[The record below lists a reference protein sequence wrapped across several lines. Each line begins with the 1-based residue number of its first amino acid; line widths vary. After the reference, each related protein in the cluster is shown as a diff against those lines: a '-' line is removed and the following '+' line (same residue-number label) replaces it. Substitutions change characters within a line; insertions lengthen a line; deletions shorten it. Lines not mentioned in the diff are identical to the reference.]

1 MSSLNNIP
9 SYLKKRGVTGPW
21 KIAPKPSRKFNYAVV
36 IPAYGEP
43 EYLPTTL
50 LSLNENN
57 TPLLKNTLVVVVI
70 NNAENSPKEIRR
82 DNQHCL
88 DLLCSSDY
96 HYSLGIVD
104 AFSKG
109 LALSPKHA
117 GVGLTR
123 KIGMDLVL
131 PYLSI
136 QDSLIFCMD
145 ADTIVDK
152 RYLEKVL
159 EYFHTNNA
167 KAAVVGFRHLESTD
181 SELEK
186 AIRQYE
192 KYLLTT
198 AQNMRDARSPYG
210 YVAMGSTMVCTTEAY
225 CAVGG
230 MPRKKATEDFYF
242 LQELTKY
249 CGVHTIPEILVYP
262 SPRPISRVYLG
273 TGFRMK
279 QAENGF
285 NFSTLFYSDDA
296 FDLLAQWLKLGN
308 SAWKSNLADIL
319 EKSNTINP
327 YLADFLK
334 QEKIESIWTKI
345 QSNAPS
351 NSHFSQQFHRWFDG
365 LKTIRFL
372 KRFTTH

>member
-9 SYLKKRGVTGPW
+9 SYLKKRGITGPW
-21 KIAPKPSRKFNYAVV
+21 KIVPKPSRNFDQAVI
-36 IPAYGEP
+36 IPAFGES

-50 LSLNENN
+50 LSINENN
-57 TPLLKNTLVVVVI
+57 PSLLKNTLVVVVI
-70 NNAENSPKEIRR
+70 NNAENSPEKICRE
-82 DNQHCL
+82 NQHCL

-117 GVGLTR
+117 GVGLAR
-123 KIGMDLVL
+123 KIGIDLIL
-131 PYLSI
+131 PHLATP
-136 QDSLIFCMD
+136 QSLIFCTD
-145 ADTIVDK
+145 ADIIVDK

-167 KAAVVGFRHLESTD
+167 KAAMVGFRHLESTD
-181 SELEK
+181 SKLEK

-198 AQNMRDARSPYG
+198 AQNMRDAGSPYG
-210 YVAMGSTMVCTTEAY
+210 YVAMGSTMVCTAAAY

-249 CGVHTIPEILVYP
+249 CGVETIPETLVFP
-262 SPRPISRVYLG
+262 SSRPISRVYLG
-273 TGFRMK
+273 TGFRMQQIQK
-279 QAENGF
+279 GF
-285 NFSTLFYSDDA
+285 DLQKLYYSDTA
-296 FDLLAQWLKLGN
+296 FSILEQWLKLG
-308 SAWKSNLADIL
+308 STGLKVELSIIL
-319 EKSNTINP
+319 QEAKNIDPKLEVFLQNEGIDNIWGKLQNNT
-327 YLADFLK
+327 
-334 QEKIESIWTKI
+334 
-345 QSNAPS
+345 PS
-351 NSHFSQQFHRWFDG
+351 KSHFNKQFHRWFDG

-372 KRFTTH
+372 KRFTPY

>member
-1 MSSLNNIP
+1 M
-9 SYLKKRGVTGPW
+9 
-21 KIAPKPSRKFNYAVV
+21 
-36 IPAYGEP
+36 
-43 EYLPTTL
+43 
-50 LSLNENN
+50 
-57 TPLLKNTLVVVVI
+57 
-70 NNAENSPKEIRR
+70 
-82 DNQHCL
+82 
-88 DLLCSSDY
+88 
-96 HYSLGIVD
+96 
-104 AFSKG
+104 G
-109 LALSPKHA
+109 LA
-117 GVGLTR
+117 R
-123 KIGMDLVL
+123 KIGIDLIL
-131 PYLSI
+131 PHLATP
-136 QDSLIFCMD
+136 QSLIFCTD
-145 ADTIVDK
+145 ADIIVDK
-152 RYLEKVL
+152 RYLEKIL

-167 KAAVVGFRHLESTD
+167 KAAMVGFRHLESTD
-181 SELEK
+181 SKLEK

-249 CGVHTIPEILVYP
+249 CGVHSIPEILVYP

-327 YLADFLK
+327 FLTDFLK
-334 QEKIESIWTKI
+334 QEKIQAIWTKI

-365 LKTIRFL
+365 LKTIRLL
-372 KRFTTH
+372 KRFTTN

>member
-1 MSSLNNIP
+1 MSPLKNIP
-9 SYLKKRGVTGPW
+9 AYLKKRGVNGSW
-21 KIAPKPSRKFNYAVV
+21 KISPEPKRKFDQTLV
-36 IPAYGEP
+36 IPAYAES

-57 TPLLKNTLVVVVI
+57 TSLLKNTLVILVI

-82 DNQHCL
+82 DNQHCFK
-88 DLLCSSDY
+88 LLSSSDY

-123 KIGMDLVL
+123 KIGMDLA
-131 PYLSI
+131 LSHLAT
-136 QDSLIFCMD
+136 QDSLIFCTD

-167 KAAVVGFRHLESTD
+167 KAAMVDFRHLESTD
-181 SELEK
+181 SKLEK

-230 MPRKKATEDFYF
+230 MSRKKATEDFYF

-249 CGVHTIPEILVYP
+249 CGVQTIPEILVYP

-308 SAWKSNLADIL
+308 SAWKYNLADIL

-334 QEKIESIWTKI
+334 QEKIEAIWTKI

>member
-9 SYLKKRGVTGPW
+9 SYLKKRGVNGPW
-21 KIAPKPSRKFNYAVV
+21 EIALELSRKFNYAVV

-57 TPLLKNTLVVVVI
+57 TSLLKNTLVILVI
-70 NNAENSPKEIRR
+70 NNAENSPEEICRE
-82 DNQHCL
+82 NQHCL

-109 LALSPKHA
+109 LALSQKHA
-117 GVGLTR
+117 GVGLAR

-131 PYLSI
+131 PHLATP
-136 QDSLIFCMD
+136 QSLLFCID
-145 ADTIVDK
+145 ADTLVSSQYIK
-152 RYLEKVL
+152 KVK
-159 EYFHTNNA
+159 EYFDTNNA
-167 KAAVVGFRHLESTD
+167 LAAVVGFRHLESVD
-181 SELEK
+181 SNLEK
-186 AIRQYE
+186 AIGRYE

-198 AQNMRDARSPYG
+198 AQNMRDAGSPYG
-210 YVAMGSTMVCTTEAY
+210 YVAMGSTMVCTAKAY

-249 CGVHTIPEILVYP
+249 CGVETIPEILVFP

-273 TGFRMK
+273 TGFRM
-279 QAENGF
+279 QQMQNGF
-285 NFSTLFYSDDA
+285 DITKLYYSDDA
-296 FDLLAQWLKLGN
+296 FLYLSKWLELGSTAWNVELFKLSKKINRINPKLREYLQMEG
-308 SAWKSNLADIL
+308 L
-319 EKSNTINP
+319 EKVWGK
-327 YLADFLK
+327 LQL
-334 QEKIESIWTKI
+334 
-345 QSNAPS
+345 NAPS
-351 NSHFSQQFHRWFDG
+351 GTLFSKQFHRWFDG
-365 LKTIRFL
+365 LKTIRLL
-372 KRFTTH
+372 KRFTTN

>member
-9 SYLKKRGVTGPW
+9 AYLKKRGVNGSW
-21 KIAPKPSRKFNYAVV
+21 KISPEPKRKFDQTLV
-36 IPAYGEP
+36 IPAYAES

-50 LSLNENN
+50 LSINENN
-57 TPLLKNTLVVVVI
+57 PSLLKNTLVVVVI
-70 NNAENSPKEIRR
+70 NNAENSPAEIRR

-117 GVGLTR
+117 GVGLAR

-136 QDSLIFCMD
+136 QDSLIFCAD

-152 RYLEKVL
+152 MYLEKVL

-167 KAAVVGFRHLESTD
+167 KAAMVGFRHLESTD

-249 CGVHTIPEILVYP
+249 CGVHSIPEILVYP

-334 QEKIESIWTKI
+334 QEKIEAIWTKI

>member
-9 SYLKKRGVTGPW
+9 SYLKKRGVNGPW
-21 KIAPKPSRKFNYAVV
+21 EIAPESSRKFNYAVV

-43 EYLPTTL
+43 EYLPSTL

-57 TPLLKNTLVVVVI
+57 TSLLKNTLVVVVI
-70 NNAENSPKEIRR
+70 NNAENSPEEICRE
-82 DNQHCL
+82 NQHCF
-88 DLLCSSDY
+88 DLLNSSDY

-136 QDSLIFCMD
+136 EDSLIFCAD
-145 ADTIVDK
+145 VDTIVDK

-198 AQNMRDARSPYG
+198 AQNMRDAGSPYG
-210 YVAMGSTMVCTTEAY
+210 YVAMGSTMVCTAAAY

-249 CGVHTIPEILVYP
+249 CGVETIPETLVFP
-262 SPRPISRVYLG
+262 SSRPISRVYLG
-273 TGFRMK
+273 TGFRMQQIQK
-279 QAENGF
+279 GF
-285 NFSTLFYSDDA
+285 DLQKLYYSDTA
-296 FDLLAQWLKLGN
+296 FSILEQWLKLG
-308 SAWKSNLADIL
+308 STARKVELSIIL
-319 EKSNTINP
+319 QETKNIDPKLKVFLQNEGIDNIWGKLQNNT
-327 YLADFLK
+327 
-334 QEKIESIWTKI
+334 
-345 QSNAPS
+345 PS
-351 NSHFSQQFHRWFDG
+351 KFHFNKQFHRWFDG

>member
-21 KIAPKPSRKFNYAVV
+21 KIAPKPNRNFDQAVI
-36 IPAYGEP
+36 IPAFGES
-43 EYLPTTL
+43 EHLPTTL
-50 LSLNENN
+50 LSINENN
-57 TPLLKNTLVVVVI
+57 PSLLKNTLVVVVI
-70 NNAENSPKEIRR
+70 NNAEDSPAEICR
-82 DNQHCL
+82 DNQYCFK
-88 DLLCSSDY
+88 LLNSSEY
-96 HYSLGIVD
+96 RFSLGIVD
-104 AFSKG
+104 AYSKG

-117 GVGLTR
+117 GVGLAR
-123 KIGMDLVL
+123 KIGMDLIL
-131 PYLSI
+131 PYLATP
-136 QDSLIFCMD
+136 QSLIFCTD
-145 ADTIVDK
+145 ADIIVDK

-167 KAAVVGFRHLESTD
+167 KAAMVGFRHLESTD
-181 SELEK
+181 SKLEK

-249 CGVHTIPEILVYP
+249 CGVHSIPEILVYP

-334 QEKIESIWTKI
+334 QEKIEAIWTKI

>member
-21 KIAPKPSRKFNYAVV
+21 KIAPKPSRNFDQAVI
-36 IPAYGEP
+36 IPAFGES

-50 LSLNENN
+50 LSINENN
-57 TPLLKNTLVVVVI
+57 PSLLKNTLVVVVI
-70 NNAENSPKEIRR
+70 NNAENSPEKICRE
-82 DNQHCL
+82 NQHCL

-117 GVGLTR
+117 GVGLAR
-123 KIGMDLVL
+123 KIGMDLIL
-131 PYLSI
+131 PHLATP
-136 QDSLIFCMD
+136 QSLIFCTD
-145 ADTIVDK
+145 ADIIVDK

-159 EYFHTNNA
+159 EYFHTNNT
-167 KAAVVGFRHLESTD
+167 KAAVVGFRHIKSKNID
-181 SELEK
+181 LEK

-192 KYLLTT
+192 KYLLAT
-198 AQNMRDARSPYG
+198 AQNMRNAGSPYG
-210 YVAMGSTMVCTTEAY
+210 YVSMGSTIVCTAEAY

-262 SPRPISRVYLG
+262 SSRPISRVYLG
-273 TGFRMK
+273 TGFRMA
-279 QAENGF
+279 QVQQGF
-285 NFSTLFYSDDA
+285 EIRSLYYSKHSFTL
-296 FDLLAQWLKLGN
+296 
-308 SAWKSNLADIL
+308 
-319 EKSNTINP
+319 
-327 YLADFLK
+327 LK
-334 QEKIESIWTKI
+334 QWIAFGTAAWEMSLSELLDKIG
-345 QSNAPS
+345 
-351 NSHFSQQFHRWFDG
+351 SQNKK
-365 LKTIRFL
+365 LKNFL
-372 KRFTTH
+372 